1 MAGAAADRRRFSNK
15 EIANE
20 LSISVAPVKHYVHH
34 ILRKLQLCRR
44 AQAMRR
50 VRQAPWLAA
59 SPPLVRQNKQN

>member
-1 MAGAAADRRRFSNK
+1 M
-15 EIANE
+15 
-20 LSISVAPVKHYVHH
+20 KHYVHH